1 MGIFIGPPY
10 LKILVEI
17 REMKKNKEKYINTN
31 TDSTLKSNHILLL
44 GDSIIDNKSY
54 VQSNELDVTA
64 HLEMLFEDQPEVY
77 IHNNAVDGY
86 TMSDLIEN
94 NLNLESTHEPSHIII
109 SIGGNDLLGYL
120 PFLQQTI
127 DLFGA
132 GTMVD
137 AWAPIKN
144 GRTMNPSRN
153 TVLGET
159 YFDITKPF
167 TKQYETI
174 VANLSNHRAKLLL
187 CTVYEG
193 DLVDSDEF
201 SDVNNSSKTMVS
213 LFNDIVYRTSN
224 KYSADVL
231 ELREIF
237 VRPEDYANPI
247 EPSHIG
253 GGKLAKAI
261 QKWVNDV

>member
-1 MGIFIGPPY
+1 MN
-10 LKILVEI
+10 
-17 REMKKNKEKYINTN
+17 KN
-31 TDSTLKSNHILLL
+31 ILLL

-54 VQSNELDVTA
+54 VLDGELDVTA
-64 HLEMLFEDQPEVY
+64 HLKKLYSDKPDV
-77 IHNNAVDGY
+77 IITNNAVDGD
-86 TMSDLIEN
+86 TMYNIEYN
-94 NLNLESTHEPSHIII
+94 HLDTKDVEEASNIIV
-109 SIGGNDLLGYL
+109 SIGGNDLLHNIS
-120 PFLQQTI
+120 FLQTTSELSKVMDKDARI
-127 DLFGA
+127 GKWGA
-132 GTMVD
+132 
-137 AWAPIKN
+137 
-144 GRTMNPSRN
+144 RELNPTRN
-153 TVLGET
+153 KVFEET
-159 YFDITKPF
+159 YFEIIKPF

-174 VANLSNHRAKLLL
+174 VANLSSHRANLLL

-213 LFNDIVYRTSN
+213 LFNDIVYRTAN
-224 KYSADVL
+224 KYRADVL
-231 ELREIF
+231 ELRKIF

>member
-1 MGIFIGPPY
+1 MS
-10 LKILVEI
+10 
-17 REMKKNKEKYINTN
+17 KK
-31 TDSTLKSNHILLL
+31 ILLL

-54 VQSNELDVTA
+54 VLDGELDVTA
-64 HLEMLFEDQPEVY
+64 HLKKLYSDQPDVF
-77 IHNNAVDGY
+77 IINNAVDGD
-86 TMSDLIEN
+86 TMYNIEYN
-94 NLNLESTHEPSHIII
+94 HLDTPEVEEASHIIV
-109 SIGGNDLLGYL
+109 SIGGNDLLHNIS
-120 PFLQQTI
+120 FLQTTSELSK
-127 DLFGA
+127 DMGK
-132 GTMVD
+132 D
-137 AWAPIKN
+137 ARIGKW
-144 GRTMNPSRN
+144 GRRELNPSRN
-153 TVLGET
+153 KVFEET
-159 YFDITKPF
+159 SFEIIKPF

-213 LFNDIVYRTSN
+213 LFNDIVYRTAN

-237 VRPEDYANPI
+237 VRSEDYANPI

-253 GGKLAKAI
+253 GGKLAKAM
-261 QKWVNDV
+261 QRWVDNG